1 MRKGIIHLQI
11 NSAVL
16 HFSLDGCS
24 FQPSFVALIIG
35 IRGKERM
42 TVYFALMTLLYI
54 ASVVILFV
62 GGYQIIKHEEK

>member
-1 MRKGIIHLQI
+1 M
-11 NSAVL
+11 N
-16 HFSLDGCS
+16 GCS